1 MNMKDLM
8 WLRKTGE
15 ARWVLVPRLIAALP
29 LTVFGAFHLTG
40 MTPLMEIMERAGIP
54 FPGVNYI
61 LAPVLLV
68 VSGLSLGFGYLARL
82 GAFVAMITML
92 VASYSKIV
100 IEDWPGPMEPPLALP
115 IVVLLASVAVL
126 VSGAGKWSADL
137 RAWKGE

>member
-1 MNMKDLM
+1 MTITGLM

-29 LTVFGAFHLTG
+29 LTMFGAFHLTG

-54 FPGVNYI
+54 FPAVNYI
-61 LAPVLLV
+61 LAPVLMV
-68 VSGLSLGFGYLARL
+68 VSGVSLGAGYFARV
-82 GAFVAMITML
+82 GAMVAMITML

-115 IVVLLASVAVL
+115 IVVLLACVAVL
-126 VSGAGKWSADL
+126 VYGAGKWSADL
-137 RAWKGE
+137 RAWKRE

>member
-1 MNMKDLM
+1 MNMEGLM

-40 MTPLMEIMERAGIP
+40 ITPLMEIMELAGIP
-54 FPGVNYI
+54 FAGVNYF
-61 LAPVLLV
+61 LAPVVMV
-68 VSGLSLGFGYLARL
+68 VSGVSLGFGYFARV
-82 GAFVAMITML
+82 GAVAAMITML

-115 IVVLLASVAVL
+115 IVVLLACVAVL
-126 VSGAGKWSADL
+126 VYGAGKWSADL
-137 RAWKGE
+137 RAWKRE